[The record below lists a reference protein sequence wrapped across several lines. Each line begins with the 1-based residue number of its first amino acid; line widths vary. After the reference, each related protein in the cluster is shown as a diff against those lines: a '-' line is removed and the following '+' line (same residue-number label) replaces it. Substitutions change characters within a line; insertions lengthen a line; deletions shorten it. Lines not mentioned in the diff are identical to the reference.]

1 MSWMIYDHLTMW
13 PLDHIHMT
21 VWPGDWSDEWTK
33 YTARQGDMKWKKI
46 LKDSGWC
53 DKNGLNESFKMSP
66 HLICLNWGINFHITS
81 RPDPEAGHKRDL
93 RPQLRHIKWG
103 LILKLSMRLFSW
115 HLPKSLRIFFH
126 FESLS
131 RSVDTN
137 KSYRSSK
144 RKDGLGWGIN
154 RHGWKFLVS
163 EDFSWKGWFSVI
175 RQFHSSFLVS
185 NFVQSSVWRSVH
197 E

>member
-46 LKDSGWC
+46 LKDSRWC
-53 DKNGLNESFKMSP
+53 DKNGLYESFKMSP

-115 HLPKSLRIFFH
+115 HSPKSLRIFFH

-131 RSVDTN
+131 RSVPDCPGAEYEN
-137 KSYRSSK
+137 LQKSSGCHDLTGGHTLIFGKSDVGQLEGVGHHHHNAA
-144 RKDGLGWGIN
+144 KDDISHCC
-154 RHGWKFLVS
+154 HGQKAC
-163 EDFSWKGWFSVI
+163 
-175 RQFHSSFLVS
+175 
-185 NFVQSSVWRSVH
+185 
-197 E
+197 

>member
-1 MSWMIYDHLTMW
+1 MLVICVVLFWHQILPDLQPKQHRYREAEGRDSFVNTWLKAQW
-13 PLDHIHMT
+13 LQ
-21 VWPGDWSDEWTK
+21 
-33 YTARQGDMKWKKI
+33 TARQGDMKWKKI
-46 LKDSGWC
+46 LKDSRWC

-115 HLPKSLRIFFH
+115 HSPKSLRIFFH

-131 RSVDTN
+131 RSV
-137 KSYRSSK
+137 
-144 RKDGLGWGIN
+144 L
-154 RHGWKFLVS
+154 FLL
-163 EDFSWKGWFSVI
+163 
-175 RQFHSSFLVS
+175 FLCV
-185 NFVQSSVWRSVH
+185 
-197 E
+197 ELEI

>member
-1 MSWMIYDHLTMW
+1 MRESIEAMLWPCTARTPIEMLIAFCLIIYLNMSHQQNCM
-13 PLDHIHMT
+13 
-21 VWPGDWSDEWTK
+21 VF
-33 YTARQGDMKWKKI
+33 TARQGDLKWKKI

-115 HLPKSLRIFFH
+115 HSPKFPFRVSQPPWEIHSKTAKSNAKQPFVLDS
-126 FESLS
+126 ESWFSEPFAQQDL
-131 RSVDTN
+131 
-137 KSYRSSK
+137 
-144 RKDGLGWGIN
+144 WGYF
-154 RHGWKFLVS
+154 W
-163 EDFSWKGWFSVI
+163 GWFI
-175 RQFHSSFLVS
+175 FPKLLPR
-185 NFVQSSVWRSVH
+185 
-197 E
+197 